1 MLVGD
6 VVNYISIAIDGP
18 AGAGKSSISKELA
31 KKLNYIYVDTG
42 AIYRSL
48 AYIALENNLNTKND
62 IEKISDLAKK
72 TKIDLKYIDN
82 VQRIFVNDNDVT
94 DFIITPEISKGA
106 SDVSAIPQVRE
117 ALLSIQ
123 RDIAYKNNVLM
134 DGRDIGTVVL
144 PNATIKIFLTASIK
158 ERSERRYKE
167 MLEKGIECNFESIK
181 ADIAYRDHQDTNRPV
196 APLKPAE
203 DSFVFDNSNYTFD
216 ESVEYLYKYIK
227 EKI

>member
-1 MLVGD
+1 M
-6 VVNYISIAIDGP
+6 NYISIAIDGP

-48 AYIALENNLNTKND
+48 AYTALKNKLNTKTD
-62 IEKISDLAKK
+62 IDKISDLANNC
-72 TKIDLKYIDN
+72 KIDLKYIDS
-82 VQRIFVNDNDVT
+82 VQHIFVDDIDVT
-94 DFIITPEISKGA
+94 DFIRTPEVSKGA

-123 RDIAYKNNVLM
+123 RNIANKNNVLM

-144 PNATIKIFLTASIK
+144 PNATIKIFLTASID
-158 ERSERRYKE
+158 ERAKRRYKE
-167 MLEKGIECNFESIK
+167 MVEKGVECNFADIK
-181 ADIAYRDHQDTNRPV
+181 TDIAYRDDQDSNRPV
-196 APLKPAE
+196 APLKPAQ
-203 DSFVFDNSNYTFD
+203 DSVIFDNSNYNFE
-216 ESVEYLYKYIK
+216 ESVEYLYKLIK